1 MRSRVRCTYHVGMT
15 LLEVLVVVGC
25 LAILAGLVMTALGR
39 AREAARRT
47 VCVSNL
53 HQIHRALMMYSQDYG
68 GVDPVVGGPVRS
80 YSEFGLPP
88 SEERFGDV
96 DFLPMY
102 LPNRAVWR
110 CQNDPSPPQRY
121 PRSYHFCWCDD
132 EKMPLGD
139 PNGRPVGEIASICGD
154 RLALFSCPYH
164 GFGYYEE
171 STLMIVM
178 RWNGQVKAQYQHIPL
193 RTCYD

>member
-1 MRSRVRCTYHVGMT
+1 MRFRSDRIHRAAMT
-15 LLEVLVVVGC
+15 LVEALVVVG
-25 LAILAGLVMTALGR
+25 ILAVLAALVMAALGR
-39 AREAARRT
+39 VREAARRT

-68 GVDPVVGGPVRS
+68 GVDPVVGGRVRS

-102 LPNRAVWR
+102 LPDRSVWR
-110 CQNDPSPPQRY
+110 CPNDPKPNPPY
-121 PRSYHFCWCDD
+121 PRSYAFCWCDD

-154 RLALFSCPYH
+154 RMALFSDNYH
-164 GFGYYEE
+164 GWGYYED
-171 STLMIVM
+171 STYMIIM
-178 RWNGQVKAQYQHIPL
+178 RWNGQVHGVYQHVPF
-193 RTCYD
+193 RVCYD